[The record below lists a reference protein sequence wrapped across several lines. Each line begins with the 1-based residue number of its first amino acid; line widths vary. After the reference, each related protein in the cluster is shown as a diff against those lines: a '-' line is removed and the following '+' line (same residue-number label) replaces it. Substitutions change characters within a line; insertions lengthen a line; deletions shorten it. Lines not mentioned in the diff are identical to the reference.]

1 MMYIYTVPDI
11 ISFTTYAHTR
21 KTHKSALLSP
31 LSQRT
36 TTLKMPHGN
45 HGCMHISLFKSPHI
59 YTFSYKSLL
68 KHAISC
74 QLFMPQFTVSSAVN
88 LARPATLSK
97 ILSAR
102 LFPITH
108 NWSHPHHISVQIS
121 HVTHFLA
128 PHFILW
134 SCHSCC
140 SLSDGMLYVCQQP
153 TAE

>member
-74 QLFMPQFTVSSAVN
+74 QLFS
-88 LARPATLSK
+88 LYLRPSIWPDLQLCLESCQLDYFPSPTTDP
-97 ILSAR
+97 ILTT
-102 LFPITH
+102 FPFKSRT
-108 NWSHPHHISVQIS
+108 
-121 HVTHFLA
+121 
-128 PHFILW
+128 
-134 SCHSCC
+134 
-140 SLSDGMLYVCQQP
+140 
-153 TAE
+153 